1 MKDLSKLKDERNI
14 LGCFGSWCWRLFSLP
29 SVKQRQSER
38 LYHENDSYP
47 VDFWNEY
54 FQAVQLTD
62 IMRQKEDLSLAC
74 CLNSICTRTLKGD
87 LGVEVIQMH
96 IN

>member
-1 MKDLSKLKDERNI
+1 MKETFWGVLVPDVGD
-14 LGCFGSWCWRLFSLP
+14 CFQLP
-29 SVKQRQSER
+29 SVKQRRSER

-74 CLNSICTRTLKGD
+74 CLNSIRTRTLKGD
-87 LGVEVIQMH
+87 LLIRGRSH
-96 IN
+96 SNAH

>member
-1 MKDLSKLKDERNI
+1 MKETFWGVSVSEVED
-14 LGCFGSWCWRLFSLP
+14 CFQQP
-29 SVKQRQSER
+29 SVKQRKSER

-54 FQAVQLTD
+54 FQVVQLTD
-62 IMRQKEDLSLAC
+62 IMRQKKDLSLAC
-74 CLNSICTRTLKGD
+74 CLNSIRTRTLKVD

-96 IN
+96 IIYY